1 MMKKTITKTLQAFLL
16 FSLTSFSSLQAADQ
30 DQLIQTRISSNG
42 TYEVTIES
50 WLKPLKLG
58 RMHAWT
64 ANIRTSG
71 GTPVT
76 NASIKVGGGMP
87 IHNHG
92 FPTEPEM
99 TKQVE
104 PGVYLIEGIKFSM
117 HGPWIILLD
126 ITVDDK
132 TDTVAFDI
140 NM

>member
-1 MMKKTITKTLQAFLL
+1 MNIMTSRTFFAALLL
-16 FSLTSFSSLQAADQ
+16 FLSSIITVHAADQ
-30 DQLIQTRISSNG
+30 TKQTRISSNDSY
-42 TYEVTIES
+42 TVTIES

-64 ANIRTSG
+64 ATINDSEG
-71 GTPVT
+71 KPVT
-76 NASIKVGGGMP
+76 NATIKVGGGMP

-99 TKQVE
+99 TNQVE
-104 PGVYLIEGIKFSM
+104 PGIYLIEGFKFSM
-117 HGPWIILLD
+117 GGPWIILLD
-126 ITVDDK
+126 ITANDV